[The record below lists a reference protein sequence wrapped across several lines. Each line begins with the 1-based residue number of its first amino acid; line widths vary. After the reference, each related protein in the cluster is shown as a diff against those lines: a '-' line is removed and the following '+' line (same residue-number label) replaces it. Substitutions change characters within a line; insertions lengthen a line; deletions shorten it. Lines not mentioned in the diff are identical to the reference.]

1 MGSLGSL
8 ASGLPQFLQEARG
21 WSAVNSYKP
30 LFALTIVFSC
40 ALLFVYG
47 AISEQHQPRTTER
60 KMSKCTG
67 VFVTKMSLLAIVD
80 NFGAG
85 MAGSLVA
92 YWFFLRFGANRS
104 V

>member
-1 MGSLGSL
+1 
-8 ASGLPQFLQEARG
+8 
-21 WSAVNSYKP
+21 
-30 LFALTIVFSC
+30 
-40 ALLFVYG
+40 
-47 AISEQHQPRTTER
+47 
-60 KMSKCTG
+60 MSKCTG